1 MFCPGAIG
9 SPRASEP
16 VTCHK
21 DILRRVWEGCP
32 NLGCGPRGSQPV
44 ELLRWPGRPIRWSA
58 HLLRWSGRPIRW
70 SAHLLRWSGRP
81 IRWSARLLRAFAPVV
96 RMTQPVERMP
106 TPVVRMTHRCGAHV
120 YSVYSGGLED
130 PSGGAHTC
138 SGGPDAP
145 TGGAHVCPGGP
156 AMTHNRWST
165 SFCSGGLE
173 GLSGGAHVLPRW
185 SGCVPRVYQRLGD
198 AHLRAV
204 GKHIWVWPREGSSRR
219 GRAPL

>member
-1 MFCPGAIG
+1 
-9 SPRASEP
+9 
-16 VTCHK
+16 
-21 DILRRVWEGCP
+21 
-32 NLGCGPRGSQPV
+32 
-44 ELLRWPGRPIRWSA
+44 
-58 HLLRWSGRPIRW
+58 
-70 SAHLLRWSGRP
+70 
-81 IRWSARLLRAFAPVV
+81 
-96 RMTQPVERMP
+96 
-106 TPVVRMTHRCGAHV
+106 MTHRCGAHV

-219 GRAPL
+219 GRAPLLVATRPDHQTAFTSPTLPCAPPSRWPCPAKCRWRLPLPCGALLQCTAQPRPATSRTLPWPDPLHQAAVLSLPGAAPPPTLPPGGVPVYGAITV